1 MTSLQIWSTVS
12 EWVGWG
18 VGRVGDG
25 VGMGWRCV
33 ALSKI
38 IYASTAASVEVGV
51 VLRLCWNVDNINNIR
66 LKVYQINYP

>member
-1 MTSLQIWSTVS
+1 M
-12 EWVGWG
+12 
-18 VGRVGDG
+18 GRGGDEDG

-33 ALSKI
+33 ALRKVI
-38 IYASTAASVEVGV
+38 FASTAASVEVGV